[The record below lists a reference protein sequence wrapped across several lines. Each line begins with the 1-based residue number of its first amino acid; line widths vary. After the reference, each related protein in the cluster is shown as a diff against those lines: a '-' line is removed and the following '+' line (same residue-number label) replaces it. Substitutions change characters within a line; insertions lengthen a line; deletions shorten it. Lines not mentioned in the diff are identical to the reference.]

1 MDGRDHGADNPGSF
15 DVWHVQGAFI
25 GATRSCRRQAHAWNK
40 ESFMRRL
47 LPLKIAL
54 VSLAVAACVTI
65 NVYFPAAAADKA
77 ADQFINDVTKGA
89 TGGGTNPPPQ
99 SYLVPTKSAEQ
110 NLFVAAVG
118 NVLDTLV
125 PAAQAQNAEAA
136 LNVSSPAVTR
146 IKQSMAARFGD
157 LEKFFASGAVGLTK
171 DGMIDVRDINAVAL
185 PDRATVKRLVAED
198 NSDRGQLYAE
208 IAKASNHPEW
218 EADIRKS
225 FANRWVATGAKPGWY
240 YQGAD
245 GSWKQK

>member
-1 MDGRDHGADNPGSF
+1 
-15 DVWHVQGAFI
+15 
-25 GATRSCRRQAHAWNK
+25 
-40 ESFMRRL
+40 MRRL
-47 LPLKIAL
+47 MTLKIAL
-54 VSLAVAACVTI
+54 VSLAIAACVTI

-77 ADQFINDVTKGA
+77 ADQFINDVTKGT

-99 SYLVPTKSAEQ
+99 SY
-110 NLFVAAVG
+110 FVQPVERDEFVVAIG
-118 NVLDTLV
+118 NALNALV
-125 PAAQAQNAEAA
+125 PAAYAQDADAA

-146 IKQSMAARFGD
+146 IKQSMAARFGE

-198 NSDRGQLYAE
+198 NADRGQLYSE

-218 EADIRKS
+218 EADIKKS
-225 FANRWVATGAKPGWY
+225 FARRWVATGAKAGWY
-240 YQGAD
+240 YQGDD

>member
-1 MDGRDHGADNPGSF
+1 
-15 DVWHVQGAFI
+15 
-25 GATRSCRRQAHAWNK
+25 
-40 ESFMRRL
+40 MRRL

-77 ADQFINDVTKGA
+77 ADQFINDVTKGS

-99 SYLVPTKSAEQ
+99 SYLVPTKSVEQ

-136 LNVSSPAVTR
+136 LNVCSPAVTR

-225 FANRWVATGAKPGWY
+225 FANRWVATGAKSGWY

>member
-1 MDGRDHGADNPGSF
+1 
-15 DVWHVQGAFI
+15 
-25 GATRSCRRQAHAWNK
+25 
-40 ESFMRRL
+40 MRRV

-54 VSLAVAACVTI
+54 VSLLIAACVTI

-89 TGGGTNPPPQ
+89 TGGGTTPPPQ
-99 SYLVPTKSAEQ
+99 SYRVPTKPLDQ
-110 NLFVAAVG
+110 NMFVAAVG
-118 NVLDTLV
+118 EALDVLV
-125 PAAQAQNAEAA
+125 PVAHAQNADAA

-185 PDRATVKRLVAED
+185 PDRATVKRLVTED
-198 NSDRGQLYAE
+198 NSDRSQLYTE

-218 EADIRKS
+218 EADIKKS

>member
-1 MDGRDHGADNPGSF
+1 
-15 DVWHVQGAFI
+15 
-25 GATRSCRRQAHAWNK
+25 
-40 ESFMRRL
+40 MRRV

-54 VSLAVAACVTI
+54 VSLLIAACVTI

-77 ADQFINDVTKGA
+77 ADQFINDVTKGS

-99 SYLVPTKSAEQ
+99 SYLVPTKPVEQ
-110 NLFVAAVG
+110 TLFVAAIG

-136 LNVSSPAVTR
+136 LNVSSPAVAR

-185 PDRATVKRLVAED
+185 PDRATVKRLVTED
-198 NSDRGQLYAE
+198 NADRGQLYAE

-225 FANRWVATGAKPGWY
+225 FASRWVATGAKSGWY